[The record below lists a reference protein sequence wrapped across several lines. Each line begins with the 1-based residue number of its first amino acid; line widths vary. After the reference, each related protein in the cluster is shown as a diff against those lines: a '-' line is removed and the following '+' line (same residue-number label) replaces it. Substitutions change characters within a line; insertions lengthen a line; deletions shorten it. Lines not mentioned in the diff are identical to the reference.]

1 MSIHTAADGEE
12 RKRQVS
18 MAVMAMNSAMAAR
31 YADEEAA
38 MIAGEAAIMGSS
50 PLDLSCGDL
59 CGVALT
65 GGAGRS
71 MMEIQKFRRNF
82 YAESQR
88 NLFRFARLQAERN
101 WFVRPV
107 IGDTLAIFN
116 HGFTLRGKEAKGW
129 LNDAATGLPRI
140 PLERISREAM
150 YEYLVNTNVVAMWRR
165 ASKDNTVPYV
175 MILDSATVEYEMVGG
190 VKKITVDYASSRR
203 KKLPDG
209 MKQRL
214 GDRAFKAITGGKK
227 LEIMEGDKEWDFEV
241 LTGGVE
247 SSFAVPAVTV
257 IQDDLEFVEAVKVG
271 DWNGAY
277 RRRITLLHAKK
288 GYGVQSG
295 TNAGSVRTHA
305 KRGQLAAI
313 NEWMK
318 KLNGHANAATN
329 FDQEFQNIVFPA
341 EFFKD
346 DIVAPSLARL
356 LLFGGVPAVALLKS
370 ESQINGVSPYLM
382 LILRARAFEFRRRF
396 QWFLH
401 RIYNSESFIGRMG
414 DVPPLVPEWSDRLLY
429 TIKELQERGQ
439 MLRTS
444 GASRRTLREAAGLD
458 HEEEAARNRQEI
470 QDPDAVVPIFEDNQ
484 GLPQARYP
492 QIYPATAGGQSGG
505 AAGDPGRPTTQA

>member
-1 MSIHTAADGEE
+1 MTIHAGGDGED
-12 RKRQVS
+12 RKRQIG
-18 MAVMAMNSAMAAR
+18 MAVMAMNEALASR
-31 YADEEAA
+31 YAQEEAEF
-38 MIAGEAAIMGSS
+38 IAGEAAIMASS
-50 PLDLSCGDL
+50 PMDLSCGDL

-65 GGAGRS
+65 GGTGRS

-82 YAESQR
+82 YGETPR

-107 IGDTLAIFN
+107 VEDTLAIFN
-116 HGFTLRGKEAKGW
+116 HGFDVQGAEAKKW
-129 LNDAATGLPRI
+129 LRDTRTNLPKLPLARI
-140 PLERISREAM
+140 AREAM

-165 ASKDNTVPYV
+165 ASREGAVPYV
-175 MILDSATVEYEMVGG
+175 MILDTSTVEYEMVAGARMI
-190 VKKITVDYASSRR
+190 KVDYSTSRR
-203 KKLPDG
+203 RKLPEN
-209 MKQRL
+209 MKTVL
-214 GDRAFKAITGGKK
+214 GERAFKAIVGGKR
-227 LEIMEGDKEWDFEV
+227 LEISEGDQEWDFEV

-277 RRRITLLHAKK
+277 RRRITLLHATK

-305 KRGQLAAI
+305 KRGQLQSI

-318 KLNGHANAATN
+318 KLNGHHNMATN
-329 FDQEFQNIVFPA
+329 FDQDFKNITFPA

-356 LLFGGVPAVALLKS
+356 LLFGGIPAVALLKS

-401 RIYNSESFIGRMG
+401 RIFNAESFIGRMG
-414 DVPPLVPEWSDRLLY
+414 DAPPLVPEWSDRLLY
-429 TIKELQERGQ
+429 TIKEMQERTQ
-439 MLRTS
+439 TLRTS
-444 GASRRTLREAAGLD
+444 GASRRTLREEAGLN
-458 HEEEAARNRQEI
+458 HAEESRRNRDEI
-470 QDPDAVVPIFEDNQ
+470 QDPDAVVPVFEDNQ
-484 GLPQARYP
+484 GLSQARYP
-492 QIYPATAGGQSGG
+492 GIYPVAAGQSSGSQ
-505 AAGDPGRPTTQA
+505 GDPGRPSAQA